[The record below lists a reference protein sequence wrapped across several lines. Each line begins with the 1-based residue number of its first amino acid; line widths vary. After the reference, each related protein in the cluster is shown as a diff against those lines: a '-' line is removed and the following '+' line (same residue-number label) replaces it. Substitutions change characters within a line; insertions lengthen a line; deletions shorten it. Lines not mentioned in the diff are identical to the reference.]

1 MVQIIKLLIQIHGAT
16 NQSAISISL
25 NNIFKLR
32 PGELILEP
40 SFGNELYRFLYEP
53 MNKYTVDKI
62 VKTIKQMI
70 EKWEPRIIVID
81 VPITAYEED
90 VSYGIQ
96 VIYYIPELNANGE
109 YNFTLAR

>member
-1 MVQIIKLLIQIHGAT
+1 
-16 NQSAISISL
+16 
-25 NNIFKLR
+25 
-32 PGELILEP
+32 
-40 SFGNELYRFLYEP
+40 

-62 VKTIKQMI
+62 VKTIKQML

-81 VPITAYEED
+81 VPITVYEDD